1 MGLSKQQADQFDLS
15 TILNKH
21 KDKALREKA
30 ITLMNDIDFVV
41 RKHELTVSDV
51 VGLLQAMAATY
62 QRKAMRTTILKPKDD
77 KDGKS
82 KDSIIKS

>member
-1 MGLSKQQADQFDLS
+1 MGLSKQQADQFDLN

-51 VGLLQAMAATY
+51 VGLLQAMSATY
-62 QRKAMRTTILKPKDD
+62 QRQAMNKTILKPKED
-77 KDGKS
+77 KDGKQ
-82 KDSIIKS
+82 DSIIKK